1 MITQHGQ
8 IKGVHSFDAQAKLGR
23 GTKVLGPHSN
33 YALGQIQILGADM
46 TWKLVHNFISF
57 GQQSFPV
64 HRLFPTAMSIIF
76 RMMDSGQVLV
86 RGTGKIE

>member
-33 YALGQIQILGADM
+33 YALGQTQVLGADM
-46 TWKLVHNFISF
+46 TWNWYIFYSF
-57 GQQSFPV
+57 GQQSVPV

-86 RGTGKIE
+86 RSTGKIQ